1 MAASPAKLSCSFPWV
16 RCSEGS
22 GQWQL
27 LHARAKEAPHH
38 TLQARKKCGAAAPVH
53 SSPIGRLSVSFT
65 QSREPFYP
73 RRTLSLTFSTSPRR
87 LLSLLL
93 YTLPTRH
100 DMNLPCTRLSD
111 MRTPELRVAPIHFL
125 LLSRSHD
132 CPHYNHNNPPDLL
145 SAHTL
150 VTSPYQPFPSPRHPN
165 STLCLL
171 ASPLRLRH
179 PVLRHSHAAAADSSS
194 PPPRSSEL
202 FLVLVLS
209 PPSPYATSMAPPSPR
224 RSSRA
229 RGNTVSQSQ
238 QSSTTSSLSSR
249 GERTTRSL
257 NKTSSAK
264 STPSASLSSEPPE
277 DLEDALPSRRRTRAQ
292 EDARDKPRVDPYDM
306 ATGSDD
312 VQEDDESVRCV
323 CGFDEYPGPP
333 PFEED
338 SKHGKHNPE
347 ADFFASIE
355 LSDEVSGL
363 FVQCDVCKVWQHG
376 ACVGIFTEESSPD
389 EYFCEKCRKDL
400 HKIHAAANGQRYS
413 NYLPLN
419 RPSRATSRAASL
431 VKDGTRSPKEGGRNG
446 GRASSATQASKRR
459 STMNSRDAAYD
470 EDEQLRR
477 AIEASKEETV
487 SEPTETTS
495 RRTKRGR
502 SDSIDYR
509 NSASLKRQRTSSP
522 SMSPPPEKTEAI
534 EDDTDE
540 ENNGRNG
547 QPKKPRGTRTQ
558 REKSDREERDRQRAE
573 AANRRKG
580 RADRRRAEGT
590 TPANPGKESEAHV
603 GAESDPS
610 EEVSLVTARPAVK
623 PTTEPV
629 VPVEAPPSSAP
640 TPDTPPANQVPVGS
654 SHKKTS
660 RNNQKRGKGR
670 NQYTK
675 DRDDN
680 EDTPARSMS
689 RDIGRNYDDHAGA
702 GTSKHSHSDHPKHT
716 RTKANSAHSK
726 VSMNDM
732 KRRVSA
738 FLDFISKTQVE
749 LAGEAL
755 PGSRSSQ
762 NSSQQQSPRATAAP
776 DALKISVN
784 GDSAIAKN
792 SPIGTAATDGNG
804 LESKDFKALN
814 CVEMMDALTRD
825 LLRWQNQYAS

>member
-1 MAASPAKLSCSFPWV
+1 
-16 RCSEGS
+16 
-22 GQWQL
+22 
-27 LHARAKEAPHH
+27 
-38 TLQARKKCGAAAPVH
+38 
-53 SSPIGRLSVSFT
+53 
-65 QSREPFYP
+65 
-73 RRTLSLTFSTSPRR
+73 
-87 LLSLLL
+87 
-93 YTLPTRH
+93 
-100 DMNLPCTRLSD
+100 
-111 MRTPELRVAPIHFL
+111 
-125 LLSRSHD
+125 
-132 CPHYNHNNPPDLL
+132 
-145 SAHTL
+145 
-150 VTSPYQPFPSPRHPN
+150 
-165 STLCLL
+165 
-171 ASPLRLRH
+171 
-179 PVLRHSHAAAADSSS
+179 
-194 PPPRSSEL
+194 
-202 FLVLVLS
+202 
-209 PPSPYATSMAPPSPR
+209 MAPPSPR

-249 GERTTRSL
+249 GERNTRSL

-277 DLEDALPSRRRTRAQ
+277 DLDELLPSRRRTRAQ
-292 EDARDKPRVDPYDM
+292 EEARDKARVDPYEM

-347 ADFFASIE
+347 ATFFASIE

-400 HKIHAAANGQRYS
+400 HKIHTATNGQRYS

-431 VKDGTRSPKEGGRNG
+431 VKDGTRSPKETSKN
-446 GRASSATQASKRR
+446 GRASSATQSSKRR

-477 AIEASKEETV
+477 AIEASKEDAAPEQ
-487 SEPTETTS
+487 TEATS
-495 RRTKRGR
+495 RRGKRGR
-502 SDSIDYR
+502 SDSEE
-509 NSASLKRQRTSSP
+509 NLASLKRQRTSSP
-522 SMSPPPEKTEAI
+522 SMSPPPEKTQAV
-534 EDDTDE
+534 EDESE
-540 ENNGRNG
+540 EDSNTRNG
-547 QPKKPRGTRTQ
+547 QAKKARGTRTQ
-558 REKSDREERDRQRAE
+558 REKSEREERDRQRAE

-590 TPANPGKESEAHV
+590 TPANPVKESETHV
-603 GAESDPS
+603 GADSDPS
-610 EEVSLVTARPAVK
+610 EEGPLTTARPTVK
-623 PTTEPV
+623 TSTEPATALI
-629 VPVEAPPSSAP
+629 EAPPPSAP
-640 TPDTPPANQVPVGS
+640 TPDTPPANQAPIGS

-675 DRDDN
+675 DRDEH

-689 RDIGRNYDDHAGA
+689 RDIARNHEDHVGS
-702 GTSKHSHSDHPKHT
+702 TSKHSAADHSRHGAKH
-716 RTKANSAHSK
+716 KANNAHSK

-732 KRRVSA
+732 KKRVTA

-749 LAGEAL
+749 LAGEAM

-762 NSSQQQSPRATAAP
+762 SSSQQESPRATAAP
-776 DALKISVN
+776 EPPKAGVN
-784 GDSAIAKN
+784 GAINTESK
-792 SPIGTAATDGNG
+792 PLTATNGPTDGSR
-804 LESKDFKALN
+804 EAKDFKSLN
-814 CVEMMDALTRD
+814 CVEMMDVLTRD
-825 LLRWQNQYAS
+825 LLRWQNQYAH

>member
-1 MAASPAKLSCSFPWV
+1 
-16 RCSEGS
+16 
-22 GQWQL
+22 
-27 LHARAKEAPHH
+27 
-38 TLQARKKCGAAAPVH
+38 
-53 SSPIGRLSVSFT
+53 
-65 QSREPFYP
+65 
-73 RRTLSLTFSTSPRR
+73 
-87 LLSLLL
+87 
-93 YTLPTRH
+93 
-100 DMNLPCTRLSD
+100 
-111 MRTPELRVAPIHFL
+111 
-125 LLSRSHD
+125 
-132 CPHYNHNNPPDLL
+132 
-145 SAHTL
+145 
-150 VTSPYQPFPSPRHPN
+150 
-165 STLCLL
+165 
-171 ASPLRLRH
+171 
-179 PVLRHSHAAAADSSS
+179 
-194 PPPRSSEL
+194 
-202 FLVLVLS
+202 
-209 PPSPYATSMAPPSPR
+209 MAPPSPR

-249 GERTTRSL
+249 GERATRSL

-277 DLEDALPSRRRTRAQ
+277 DLDDTLPSRRRTRAQ

-306 ATGSDD
+306 AAGSDD

-338 SKHGKHNPE
+338 SKQGKHNPE

-400 HKIHAAANGQRYS
+400 HKIHAASNGQRYS

-419 RPSRATSRAASL
+419 RPSRASSRAASL
-431 VKDGTRSPKEGGRNG
+431 VKDGTRSPKESSKS

-487 SEPTETTS
+487 PEPTELGS

-502 SDSIDYR
+502 SGSEE
-509 NSASLKRQRTSSP
+509 NLVNLKRQRTSSP
-522 SMSPPPEKTEAI
+522 SMSPPPEKTETV

-540 ENNGRNG
+540 ENNARNG
-547 QPKKPRGTRTQ
+547 QPKKPRGARTQ
-558 REKSDREERDRQRAE
+558 REKSEREERDRQRAE

-590 TPANPGKESEAHV
+590 ATANPGKEPEAHA

-610 EEVSLVTARPAVK
+610 EEAPPALPRPAVK
-623 PTTEPV
+623 PSTEPPLAA
-629 VPVEAPPSSAP
+629 PVEAPPSSAP
-640 TPDTPPANQVPVGS
+640 TPDTPPANHAMAGS

-660 RNNQKRGKGR
+660 RINQKRGKGR

-675 DRDDN
+675 DREDN

-689 RDIGRNYDDHAGA
+689 RDIGRNQDDHTVTTKQAQD
-702 GTSKHSHSDHPKHT
+702 HHPKHGV
-716 RTKANSAHSK
+716 RSKATNAHSK

-732 KRRVSA
+732 KRRVAA

-762 NSSQQQSPRATAAP
+762 NSSQQQSPRATTASDAP
-776 DALKISVN
+776 NTTVN
-784 GDSAIAKN
+784 GEANMEAKDSPVT
-792 SPIGTAATDGNG
+792 SAAAEARTK
-804 LESKDFKALN
+804 EFKALN
-814 CVEMMDALTRD
+814 CVEMMDVLTRD
-825 LLRWQNQYAS
+825 LLRWQNQYAP

>member
-1 MAASPAKLSCSFPWV
+1 
-16 RCSEGS
+16 
-22 GQWQL
+22 
-27 LHARAKEAPHH
+27 
-38 TLQARKKCGAAAPVH
+38 
-53 SSPIGRLSVSFT
+53 
-65 QSREPFYP
+65 
-73 RRTLSLTFSTSPRR
+73 
-87 LLSLLL
+87 
-93 YTLPTRH
+93 
-100 DMNLPCTRLSD
+100 
-111 MRTPELRVAPIHFL
+111 
-125 LLSRSHD
+125 
-132 CPHYNHNNPPDLL
+132 
-145 SAHTL
+145 
-150 VTSPYQPFPSPRHPN
+150 
-165 STLCLL
+165 
-171 ASPLRLRH
+171 
-179 PVLRHSHAAAADSSS
+179 
-194 PPPRSSEL
+194 
-202 FLVLVLS
+202 
-209 PPSPYATSMAPPSPR
+209 MAPPSPR

-249 GERTTRSL
+249 GERNTRSL

-292 EDARDKPRVDPYDM
+292 EDARDKARVDPYEM

-338 SKHGKHNPE
+338 SKHGKLNPE
-347 ADFFASIE
+347 ATFFASIE

-400 HKIHAAANGQRYS
+400 HKIHAASNGQRYS

-431 VKDGTRSPKEGGRNG
+431 VKDGTRSPKETSKN

-470 EDEQLRR
+470 EDEQIRR
-477 AIEASKEETV
+477 AIEASKEEAVTDQP
-487 SEPTETTS
+487 EITA
-495 RRTKRGR
+495 RRGKRGR
-502 SDSIDYR
+502 SDSEE
-509 NSASLKRQRTSSP
+509 NLASLKRQRTSSP
-522 SMSPPPEKTEAI
+522 SMSPPPEKTQAIDDESEEEAS
-534 EDDTDE
+534 T
-540 ENNGRNG
+540 RNG
-547 QPKKPRGTRTQ
+547 QPKKVRSARNQ
-558 REKSDREERDRQRAE
+558 REKSEREERDRQRAE

-590 TPANPGKESEAHV
+590 TATTAPKEPETQTSAD
-603 GAESDPS
+603 SDPS
-610 EEVSLVTARPAVK
+610 EEAPLASVRPVVK
-623 PTTEPV
+623 PTTEP
-629 VPVEAPPSSAP
+629 PAPIEAPPSSVP
-640 TPDTPPANQVPVGS
+640 TPDTPPANQAPVGS
-654 SHKKTS
+654 SHKKSS
-660 RNNQKRGKGR
+660 RNHQKRGKGR

-675 DRDDN
+675 DRDEH

-689 RDIGRNYDDHAGA
+689 RDIARNHDDHTGA
-702 GTSKHSHSDHPKHT
+702 GVTKHSGADHSKHGAKG
-716 RTKANSAHSK
+716 KANTAHSK

-732 KRRVSA
+732 KRRVTA

-762 NSSQQQSPRATAAP
+762 NSSQQQSPRATTAP
-776 DALKISVN
+776 DAPKISVN
-784 GDSAIAKN
+784 GASTTESKDS
-792 SPIGTAATDGNG
+792 PDGNG
-804 LESKDFKALN
+804 PATENGSQAKEFKALN
-814 CVEMMDALTRD
+814 CVEMMDVLTRD
-825 LLRWQNQYAS
+825 LLRWQNQYAP

>member
-1 MAASPAKLSCSFPWV
+1 
-16 RCSEGS
+16 
-22 GQWQL
+22 
-27 LHARAKEAPHH
+27 
-38 TLQARKKCGAAAPVH
+38 
-53 SSPIGRLSVSFT
+53 
-65 QSREPFYP
+65 
-73 RRTLSLTFSTSPRR
+73 
-87 LLSLLL
+87 
-93 YTLPTRH
+93 
-100 DMNLPCTRLSD
+100 
-111 MRTPELRVAPIHFL
+111 
-125 LLSRSHD
+125 
-132 CPHYNHNNPPDLL
+132 
-145 SAHTL
+145 
-150 VTSPYQPFPSPRHPN
+150 
-165 STLCLL
+165 
-171 ASPLRLRH
+171 
-179 PVLRHSHAAAADSSS
+179 
-194 PPPRSSEL
+194 
-202 FLVLVLS
+202 
-209 PPSPYATSMAPPSPR
+209 MAPPSPR

-277 DLEDALPSRRRTRAQ
+277 DLDDALPSRRRTRAQ
-292 EDARDKPRVDPYDM
+292 EDARDKARADPYDM
-306 ATGSDD
+306 ATASDD

-333 PFEED
+333 PFEGD

-400 HKIHAAANGQRYS
+400 HKIHAASNGQRYS

-431 VKDGTRSPKEGGRNG
+431 VKDGTRSPKETSKN

-477 AIEASKEETV
+477 AIEASKEETALDQ
-487 SEPTETTS
+487 TELGT
-495 RRTKRGR
+495 RRAKRGR
-502 SDSIDYR
+502 SGSEE
-509 NSASLKRQRTSSP
+509 NSTSLKRQRTSSP

-540 ENNGRNG
+540 ENIARNG
-547 QPKKPRGTRTQ
+547 QSKKPRGARTQ
-558 REKSDREERDRQRAE
+558 REKSEREERDRQRAE

-590 TPANPGKESEAHV
+590 TPANAGKEPEAHV

-610 EEVSLVTARPAVK
+610 EEVPPAPPRLTVK
-623 PTTEPV
+623 PSTEAAAPPPA
-629 VPVEAPPSSAP
+629 PVEAPPSSAP
-640 TPDTPPANQVPVGS
+640 TPDTPPANQAPVGS

-689 RDIGRNYDDHAGA
+689 RDIGRNHDDHTGA
-702 GTSKHSHSDHPKHT
+702 GITKHSHTDNPKHSA
-716 RTKANSAHSK
+716 RSKANSTHSK

-749 LAGEAL
+749 LAAEAL

-762 NSSQQQSPRATAAP
+762 NSSQQQSPCVTAASDGP
-776 DALKISVN
+776 KININ
-784 GDSAIAKN
+784 GNNKAELQN
-792 SPIGTAATDGNG
+792 SPITNTADENRSETK
-804 LESKDFKALN
+804 EFKALN
-814 CVEMMDALTRD
+814 CVEMMDVLTRD
-825 LLRWQNQYAS
+825 LLRWQNQYAP

>member
-1 MAASPAKLSCSFPWV
+1 
-16 RCSEGS
+16 
-22 GQWQL
+22 
-27 LHARAKEAPHH
+27 
-38 TLQARKKCGAAAPVH
+38 
-53 SSPIGRLSVSFT
+53 
-65 QSREPFYP
+65 
-73 RRTLSLTFSTSPRR
+73 
-87 LLSLLL
+87 
-93 YTLPTRH
+93 
-100 DMNLPCTRLSD
+100 
-111 MRTPELRVAPIHFL
+111 
-125 LLSRSHD
+125 
-132 CPHYNHNNPPDLL
+132 
-145 SAHTL
+145 
-150 VTSPYQPFPSPRHPN
+150 
-165 STLCLL
+165 
-171 ASPLRLRH
+171 
-179 PVLRHSHAAAADSSS
+179 
-194 PPPRSSEL
+194 
-202 FLVLVLS
+202 
-209 PPSPYATSMAPPSPR
+209 MAPPSPR

-277 DLEDALPSRRRTRAQ
+277 DLDDALPSRRRTRAQ
-292 EDARDKPRVDPYDM
+292 EDARDKARADPYDM

-400 HKIHAAANGQRYS
+400 HKIHAASNGQRYS

-431 VKDGTRSPKEGGRNG
+431 VKDGTRSPKETSKN

-477 AIEASKEETV
+477 AIEASKEETALDQI
-487 SEPTETTS
+487 ELGT
-495 RRTKRGR
+495 RRAKRGR
-502 SDSIDYR
+502 SGSEE
-509 NSASLKRQRTSSP
+509 NSTSLKRQRTSSP

-540 ENNGRNG
+540 ENSARNG
-547 QPKKPRGTRTQ
+547 QSKKPRIARTQ
-558 REKSDREERDRQRAE
+558 REKSEREERDRQRAE

-580 RADRRRAEGT
+580 RADRRRAE
-590 TPANPGKESEAHV
+590 
-603 GAESDPS
+603 ESDPL
-610 EEVSLVTARPAVK
+610 EEVPPALPRLTVK
-623 PTTEPV
+623 PSTEAVPPPPPP
-629 VPVEAPPSSAP
+629 PVEAPPSSAP
-640 TPDTPPANQVPVGS
+640 TPDTPPANQAPVGS

-689 RDIGRNYDDHAGA
+689 RDIGRSHDDHTGA
-702 GTSKHSHSDHPKHT
+702 GITKHSHTDNAKHGA
-716 RTKANSAHSK
+716 RSKANSTHSK

-749 LAGEAL
+749 LAAEAL
-755 PGSRSSQ
+755 PGSRSSL
-762 NSSQQQSPRATAAP
+762 NSSKQQSPCVTATSDGSKINGNGNDKAELQNSPVTNTAA
-776 DALKISVN
+776 DENRS
-784 GDSAIAKN
+784 
-792 SPIGTAATDGNG
+792 GT
-804 LESKDFKALN
+804 KDFKALN
-814 CVEMMDALTRD
+814 CVEMMDVLTRD

>member
-1 MAASPAKLSCSFPWV
+1 
-16 RCSEGS
+16 
-22 GQWQL
+22 
-27 LHARAKEAPHH
+27 
-38 TLQARKKCGAAAPVH
+38 
-53 SSPIGRLSVSFT
+53 
-65 QSREPFYP
+65 
-73 RRTLSLTFSTSPRR
+73 
-87 LLSLLL
+87 
-93 YTLPTRH
+93 
-100 DMNLPCTRLSD
+100 
-111 MRTPELRVAPIHFL
+111 
-125 LLSRSHD
+125 
-132 CPHYNHNNPPDLL
+132 
-145 SAHTL
+145 
-150 VTSPYQPFPSPRHPN
+150 
-165 STLCLL
+165 
-171 ASPLRLRH
+171 
-179 PVLRHSHAAAADSSS
+179 
-194 PPPRSSEL
+194 
-202 FLVLVLS
+202 
-209 PPSPYATSMAPPSPR
+209 MAPPSPR

-431 VKDGTRSPKEGGRNG
+431 VKDGTRSPKESGRNG

-477 AIEASKEETV
+477 AIEASKEETI

-502 SDSIDYR
+502 SDSLDRR

-534 EDDTDE
+534 EDETDE

-547 QPKKPRGTRTQ
+547 QSKKPRGTRTQ

-590 TPANPGKESEAHV
+590 TPVNPGKESEAHV

-610 EEVSLVTARPAVK
+610 EEVPLATARPAVK
-623 PTTEPV
+623 PTIEPV

-640 TPDTPPANQVPVGS
+640 TPDTPPANQAPVGS

-689 RDIGRNYDDHAGA
+689 RDIGRNHDDHTGA

-716 RTKANSAHSK
+716 RTKTNSAHSK

-776 DALKISVN
+776 DAPKISVN
-784 GDSAIAKN
+784 GDSAVAKN
-792 SPIGTAATDGNG
+792 SPIGAAATDGNG
-804 LESKDFKALN
+804 PESKDFKALN

>member
-1 MAASPAKLSCSFPWV
+1 
-16 RCSEGS
+16 
-22 GQWQL
+22 
-27 LHARAKEAPHH
+27 
-38 TLQARKKCGAAAPVH
+38 
-53 SSPIGRLSVSFT
+53 
-65 QSREPFYP
+65 
-73 RRTLSLTFSTSPRR
+73 
-87 LLSLLL
+87 
-93 YTLPTRH
+93 
-100 DMNLPCTRLSD
+100 
-111 MRTPELRVAPIHFL
+111 
-125 LLSRSHD
+125 
-132 CPHYNHNNPPDLL
+132 
-145 SAHTL
+145 
-150 VTSPYQPFPSPRHPN
+150 
-165 STLCLL
+165 
-171 ASPLRLRH
+171 
-179 PVLRHSHAAAADSSS
+179 
-194 PPPRSSEL
+194 
-202 FLVLVLS
+202 
-209 PPSPYATSMAPPSPR
+209 MAPPSPR

-389 EYFCEKCRKDL
+389 EYFCENCRKDL

-502 SDSIDYR
+502 SDSIDCR

-590 TPANPGKESEAHV
+590 TPVNPGKESEAHV
-603 GAESDPS
+603 GAESDPP
-610 EEVSLVTARPAVK
+610 EEVSLATARPAVK

-689 RDIGRNYDDHAGA
+689 RDIGRNHDDHAGA
-702 GTSKHSHSDHPKHT
+702 GTSRHSHSDHPKHT

-776 DALKISVN
+776 DAPKISVN

-804 LESKDFKALN
+804 PESKDFKALN

>member
-1 MAASPAKLSCSFPWV
+1 
-16 RCSEGS
+16 
-22 GQWQL
+22 
-27 LHARAKEAPHH
+27 
-38 TLQARKKCGAAAPVH
+38 
-53 SSPIGRLSVSFT
+53 
-65 QSREPFYP
+65 
-73 RRTLSLTFSTSPRR
+73 
-87 LLSLLL
+87 
-93 YTLPTRH
+93 
-100 DMNLPCTRLSD
+100 
-111 MRTPELRVAPIHFL
+111 
-125 LLSRSHD
+125 
-132 CPHYNHNNPPDLL
+132 
-145 SAHTL
+145 
-150 VTSPYQPFPSPRHPN
+150 
-165 STLCLL
+165 
-171 ASPLRLRH
+171 
-179 PVLRHSHAAAADSSS
+179 
-194 PPPRSSEL
+194 
-202 FLVLVLS
+202 
-209 PPSPYATSMAPPSPR
+209 MAPPSPR

-257 NKTSSAK
+257 NKTSSTK

-277 DLEDALPSRRRTRAQ
+277 DLDDALPSRRRTRAQ
-292 EDARDKPRVDPYDM
+292 EDARDKARADPYDM

-400 HKIHAAANGQRYS
+400 HKIHAASNGQRYS

-419 RPSRATSRAASL
+419 RPSRSTSRAASL
-431 VKDGTRSPKEGGRNG
+431 VKDGTRSPKETSKN

-477 AIEASKEETV
+477 AIEASKEETALDQ
-487 SEPTETTS
+487 TELGT
-495 RRTKRGR
+495 RRAKRGR
-502 SDSIDYR
+502 SGSEE
-509 NSASLKRQRTSSP
+509 QRTSSP

-540 ENNGRNG
+540 ENSARNG
-547 QPKKPRGTRTQ
+547 QSKKPRGARTQ
-558 REKSDREERDRQRAE
+558 REKLEREERDRQRAE

-590 TPANPGKESEAHV
+590 TPANPDKEPEAHV

-610 EEVSLVTARPAVK
+610 EETPPAPPRLTVK
-623 PTTEPV
+623 PSTEAAPA
-629 VPVEAPPSSAP
+629 PASVEAPPSSAP
-640 TPDTPPANQVPVGS
+640 TPDTPPANHAPVGS

-689 RDIGRNYDDHAGA
+689 RDIGRNHDDHTGA
-702 GTSKHSHSDHPKHT
+702 GITKHSHTDHPKHSA
-716 RTKANSAHSK
+716 RNKANSTHSK

-762 NSSQQQSPRATAAP
+762 NSSQQQSPRITAAP
-776 DALKISVN
+776 DGSKINVN
-784 GDSAIAKN
+784 GNAKDDLQD
-792 SPIGTAATDGNG
+792 SPIKNAASDENRSETK
-804 LESKDFKALN
+804 EFKALN
-814 CVEMMDALTRD
+814 CVEMMDVLTRD